1 MPILASNRKTVR
13 HLDSRS
19 MAIGDR
25 SRHGAAATTAMTHI
39 AIAEALE
46 GKVAD
51 WMEKVA
57 DEQYQV

>member
-19 MAIGDR
+19 MAI
-25 SRHGAAATTAMTHI
+25 ATATMTHI

-46 GKVAD
+46 GEVVD
-51 WMEKVA
+51 WMEKAA
-57 DEQYQV
+57 DEQYRV